1 MKLNPRYVGVALAL
15 ALAVSHPAIADPPP
29 GKGNSNKS
37 NQGNNGNKGNSGNN
51 GQGNNQGQSQSQNSG
66 NAQNNTSDLTAGLIA
81 AGITA
86 LTARNLATNYGAIG
100 YSPLPPGIAKN
111 LARGKPLP
119 PGIAK
124 KLGPGPLLNQLPVH
138 PGYEWQVAGSDLILV
153 AVGTMLIADI
163 LKNVFQ

>member
-1 MKLNPRYVGVALAL
+1 
-15 ALAVSHPAIADPPP
+15 
-29 GKGNSNKS
+29 
-37 NQGNNGNKGNSGNN
+37 
-51 GQGNNQGQSQSQNSG
+51 
-66 NAQNNTSDLTAGLIA
+66 LIA

-86 LTARNLATNYGAIG
+86 LTVRNLAINYGLVG

-124 KLGPGPLLNQLPVH
+124 KLGPGPFFNQLPFH

-153 AVGTMLIADI
+153 AVGTRIVADI
-163 LKNVFQ
+163 LSNVFQ

>member
-1 MKLNPRYVGVALAL
+1 MKLNPRTMGLAFAL
-15 ALAVSHPAIADPPP
+15 ALAVSQPAIADPPP
-29 GKGNSNKS
+29 GKGNPNKS
-37 NQGNNGNKGNSGNN
+37 SQGNSGNN
-51 GQGNNQGQSQSQNSG
+51 GNNGNNGQGKGKGQGQDQNQGNSQIGS
-66 NAQNNTSDLTAGLIA
+66 SDLTVGLVS

-86 LTARNLATNYGAIG
+86 LTVRNLATSYGNIG

-124 KLGPGPLLNQLPVH
+124 KLGPGPLLNQLPYY

-153 AVGTMLIADI
+153 AVGTLLVADI